1 MEDSFIEKE
10 EGQEINNIEHTAL
23 NIPSLISTN
32 NQHTAFL
39 DSGASW
45 HYIQEDAPVRI
56 SKKQDPA
63 ISVGQARGDI
73 MITKYNCDL
82 NIPSLPINARK

>member
-1 MEDSFIEKE
+1 MGTKWQQQSQTPWAAVKLENSSE
-10 EGQEINNIEHTAL
+10 NIAL

-39 DSGASW
+39 DSGASG
-45 HYIQEDAPVRI
+45 HYIQEDAPVKF

-63 ISVGQARGDI
+63 ILVRQPG
-73 MITKYNCDL
+73 
-82 NIPSLPINARK
+82 